1 MSAARVLDRI
11 VGAVRG
17 IYGDGSDEQSRWG
30 RVGDVLPA
38 ALADPELR
46 AAAGGWPTSHDRANR
61 RYTNLLFYEDPDFGF
76 VVNGL
81 VKDETGRT
89 PIHDHGHAW
98 VAYGLLEGTETILR
112 YRGPVGSELAD
123 GENPALEPDGR
134 FTLAAGQVD
143 LVPPWTFHAEQAETK
158 RTVAVMVRSARVGRF
173 ATGVSIPTPAASTT
187 TPAPTRSPTRCK
199 WALHQPPC

>member
-1 MSAARVLDRI
+1 MSAAGVLDQ
-11 VGAVRG
+11 VVDAVRG
-17 IYGDGSDEQSRWG
+17 VYGGGSDEPARWG
-30 RVGDVLPA
+30 RIGEVLGA

-98 VAYGLLEGTETILR
+98 VAYGLLAGTETILR
-112 YRGPVGSELAD
+112 YRDPAGSAAD
-123 GENPALEPDGR
+123 GGGDPDGR

-143 LVPPWTFHAEQAETK
+143 LVPPWTFHAEQAETE
-158 RTVAVMVRSARVGRF
+158 RTVAVMVRSARVGKFAHRRF
-173 ATGVSIPTPAASTT
+173 DPDTGRVYDHPGPRQIPYE
-187 TPAPTRSPTRCK
+187 
-199 WALHQPPC
+199 L

>member
-1 MSAARVLDRI
+1 MSAVRVLDRVI
-11 VGAVRG
+11 GAVRG
-17 IYGDGSDEQSRWG
+17 VYGGGSDEPARWSRIG
-30 RVGDVLPA
+30 EVLGA
-38 ALADPELR
+38 ALVDPELR

-112 YRGPVGSELAD
+112 YRDSAGSAPGGGGD
-123 GENPALEPDGR
+123 PALELDGR
-134 FTLAAGQVD
+134 FPLAAGEVD
-143 LVPPWTFHAEQAETK
+143 LVPPWTFHAEQAETE
-158 RTVAVMVRSARVGRF
+158 RTVAVMVRSARVGKFAHRRF
-173 ATGVSIPTPAASTT
+173 DPGTGRVYDHPGPHQIPYD
-187 TPAPTRSPTRCK
+187 
-199 WALHQPPC
+199 L

>member
-17 IYGDGSDEQSRWG
+17 IYGDGSDEPSRWG
-30 RVGDVLPA
+30 RVGEVLQS

-46 AAAGGWPTSHDRANR
+46 AAAGDWPPSHDRTNR

-112 YRGPVGSELAD
+112 YRGPVGSEFAD
-123 GENPALEPDGR
+123 GENPAFEPDGR

-143 LVPPWTFHAEQAETK
+143 LVPPWTFHAEQAETE

-173 ATGVSIPTPAASTT
+173 AHRRFDPDTGRVYDHPGPRQIPYE
-187 TPAPTRSPTRCK
+187 
-199 WALHQPPC
+199 L

>member
-1 MSAARVLDRI
+1 MSAARVLDRVI
-11 VGAVRG
+11 GAVRG
-17 IYGDGSDEQSRWG
+17 VYGGGSDESLRWSRISE
-30 RVGDVLPA
+30 VLGT
-38 ALADPELR
+38 ALANPELR

-112 YRGPVGSELAD
+112 YRDSAGSAPGGGGD
-123 GENPALEPDGR
+123 PALEPDGR

-143 LVPPWTFHAEQAETK
+143 LVPPWTFHAGQAETE
-158 RTVAVMVRSARVGRF
+158 RTVAVMVRSARVGKFAHRRF
-173 ATGVSIPTPAASTT
+173 DPDTGRVYDHPGPHQIPYE
-187 TPAPTRSPTRCK
+187 
-199 WALHQPPC
+199 L